1 MIKQR
6 WRKDAH
12 LVVEEKLPGVVALEE
27 EVQMVQHG
35 GVVEHEIHDLMTEQ
49 PAELQNKNNNK
60 INNPLTSALLIGFVI
75 NYWNGNQIISK
86 IYRFCQL
93 SSHSGGFFSRLFR

>member
-1 MIKQR
+1 
-6 WRKDAH
+6 
-12 LVVEEKLPGVVALEE
+12 
-27 EVQMVQHG
+27 MVQHG

-75 NYWNGNQIISK
+75 NY
-86 IYRFCQL
+86 
-93 SSHSGGFFSRLFR
+93 